1 MRIVVHGAGAI
12 GGWLA
17 ARLAAAGE
25 DVALIA
31 RGAHLAAIRA
41 RGLGVTE
48 GGARRVFRLPASD
61 DPGEVG
67 AADLV
72 IYGVKAH
79 QLDAALAASGPLRR
93 AGTLALTTQNGVDA
107 PERVAAVFGEARTCI
122 GVVRVSAEIVA
133 PGEIGEVVVVRG
145 LAVGGLD
152 GAEAGSAATPVR
164 AVLARAG
171 VPMPATD
178 DVRGE
183 MWRKMIL
190 WNAASAAVAARMP
203 ASLARAAPEYRAL
216 AARLAREATAVALAC
231 GAPVTAAEGER
242 IAAEVSRPAE
252 PGAPF
257 SRPSMLADL
266 EAGKP
271 LELDHLTGWIARR
284 GVELGVPVPASE
296 AVTAVVAPWRAGRAA

>member
-25 DVALIA
+25 EVALIA
-31 RGAHLAAIRA
+31 RGPHLEAIRA
-41 RGLGVTE
+41 QGLGVTE
-48 GGARRVFRLPASD
+48 DGVRRVFRLPASD
-61 DPGEVG
+61 DPAEIG

-93 AGTLALTTQNGVDA
+93 EGMLALTTQNGVDA
-107 PERVAAVFGEARTCI
+107 PERVAAAFGADRTCI
-122 GVVRVSAEIVA
+122 GVARVSAEIVA

-145 LAVGGLD
+145 LSVGGMD
-152 GAEAGSAATPVR
+152 GAAEGPAATPVR
-164 AVLARAG
+164 AALARAG
-171 VPMPATD
+171 VPMPETP
-178 DVRGE
+178 DVRGD

-190 WNAASAAVAARMP
+190 WNAASAAVAARLP
-203 ASLARAAPEYRAL
+203 ASRARAAPEYRAL
-216 AARLAREATAVALAC
+216 AARLAREATAVAIAC
-231 GAPVTAAEGER
+231 GAPVTEADGER
-242 IAAEVSRPAE
+242 VVAEVTRPAD
-252 PGAPF
+252 PDAPF

-271 LELDHLTGWIARR
+271 LELDHLVGWIARR
-284 GVELGVPVPASE
+284 GAALGVPVPASE
-296 AVTAVVAPWRAGRAA
+296 AVTAVIAPWREGRAA